1 MGHGIFFFN
10 VPGSSALWVLL
21 TLSAFCFAI
30 QNVYVTSQ
38 SNLKVSFFKDFF
50 RNQVKDSPRG
60 NVWNSRGW
68 PTQMCLAHCVCSR
81 AGGTGSGVLCVDT
94 SRTYGKKRII
104 KWKRLGKFDRIKPA
118 KKKYT
123 KRTKY
128 ILIRAEATIVTQ
140 FYSVSPCRFE
150 SLARRRH
157 ADTHQ
162 NSLIMVMD
170 SCPRQKETTWPL
182 QVHVAIEKRP
192 ESMIFLFSKL
202 CPNVVLMWSRQNWC
216 IDVCHIARLKRSSQ
230 AFAKQ
235 FWWSCPQFDGWSSIN
250 STQIDTKNI
259 SSHHISSKQNRR
271 AFLLSY
277 CVVWRPSTF
286 LASHIFI
293 YFHCV
298 ILRAYA
304 AYAYSLMDLPGTA
317 DRQTDPGCHHGRGE
331 GARKSRFHNAHDI
344 GYNNLYR
351 FFLHKTNQ
359 IQSKKNIV
367 VSDTKSATWSCDQKG
382 PNGNEHIFMARS
394 SSRGA
399 CIMCSYALL
408 CPFAPLLSG
417 LCTLQP

>member
-1 MGHGIFFFN
+1 MGFFFSMFLA
-10 VPGSSALWVLL
+10 PQHFESCWRFL
-21 TLSAFCFAI
+21 LSASLFRTYTWLLSLISKFNDVQRI
-30 QNVYVTSQ
+30 
-38 SNLKVSFFKDFF
+38 SFFKDFF

-192 ESMIFLFSKL
+192 ESMIFFVLKTLSKCCFDVKQTELMHWCLSHRQIEAELTSL
-202 CPNVVLMWSRQNWC
+202 CQTILVKLSTIWRME
-216 IDVCHIARLKRSSQ
+216 
-230 AFAKQ
+230 FKQ
-235 FWWSCPQFDGWSSIN
+235 FDANRHQKHIFSYLE
-250 STQIDTKNI
+250 TKQK
-259 SSHHISSKQNRR
+259 KQKSRR

-277 CVVWRPSTF
+277 CVFCVVWRPST
-286 LASHIFI
+286 A
-293 YFHCV
+293 
-298 ILRAYA
+298 
-304 AYAYSLMDLPGTA
+304 
-317 DRQTDPGCHHGRGE
+317 
-331 GARKSRFHNAHDI
+331 
-344 GYNNLYR
+344 
-351 FFLHKTNQ
+351 
-359 IQSKKNIV
+359 
-367 VSDTKSATWSCDQKG
+367 
-382 PNGNEHIFMARS
+382 
-394 SSRGA
+394 
-399 CIMCSYALL
+399 
-408 CPFAPLLSG
+408 
-417 LCTLQP
+417 